1 MEKPMTIKDIA
12 RIAGVSTAT
21 VSRVIN
27 NNPAGVSRET
37 RAHIQQIVQTYGY
50 QPNNVARSMI
60 TKRSN
65 TIGVVVPD
73 IVNQFYTLL
82 LKGVEDMAASR
93 GYSVVLCNSNNNEDK
108 ELRNL
113 SYLRDNYVAGI
124 IYNNYRMS
132 ERTAN
137 LIRSSRVPLIFVDNW
152 GDPIDGICVR
162 INHQHGMAAM
172 ANYLLDMGHRAFAYL
187 AGPEGVFSADMRR
200 RGFLDALEERGIP
213 FAPRGVLQ
221 HCAYSEEAGYEAAKQ
236 LLDEKRS
243 ITCFVCAN
251 DLIAYGVIR
260 LLNERG
266 LRVPDDCS
274 VTGFDDIP
282 FSRLLNPGLTTIYN
296 PVQQL
301 GRSAAQLLID
311 HIEGAP
317 PPPQRELLFDTH
329 LVRRASVKFL
339 PS

>member
-1 MEKPMTIKDIA
+1 
-12 RIAGVSTAT
+12 
-21 VSRVIN
+21 
-27 NNPAGVSRET
+27 
-37 RAHIQQIVQTYGY
+37 
-50 QPNNVARSMI
+50 
-60 TKRSN
+60 
-65 TIGVVVPD
+65 
-73 IVNQFYTLL
+73 
-82 LKGVEDMAASR
+82 
-93 GYSVVLCNSNNNEDK
+93 
-108 ELRNL
+108 
-113 SYLRDNYVAGI
+113 
-124 IYNNYRMS
+124 
-132 ERTAN
+132 
-137 LIRSSRVPLIFVDNW
+137 
-152 GDPIDGICVR
+152 
-162 INHQHGMAAM
+162 
-172 ANYLLDMGHRAFAYL
+172 
-187 AGPEGVFSADMRR
+187 MRR

>member
-1 MEKPMTIKDIA
+1 M
-12 RIAGVSTAT
+12 
-21 VSRVIN
+21 
-27 NNPAGVSRET
+27 
-37 RAHIQQIVQTYGY
+37 
-50 QPNNVARSMI
+50 
-60 TKRSN
+60 
-65 TIGVVVPD
+65 
-73 IVNQFYTLL
+73 
-82 LKGVEDMAASR
+82 
-93 GYSVVLCNSNNNEDK
+93 
-108 ELRNL
+108 
-113 SYLRDNYVAGI
+113 
-124 IYNNYRMS
+124 
-132 ERTAN
+132 
-137 LIRSSRVPLIFVDNW
+137 
-152 GDPIDGICVR
+152 
-162 INHQHGMAAM
+162 
-172 ANYLLDMGHRAFAYL
+172 
-187 AGPEGVFSADMRR
+187 
-200 RGFLDALEERGIP
+200 
-213 FAPRGVLQ
+213 Q
-221 HCAYSEEAGYEAAKQ
+221 HCAYSEDAGYEAAKQ